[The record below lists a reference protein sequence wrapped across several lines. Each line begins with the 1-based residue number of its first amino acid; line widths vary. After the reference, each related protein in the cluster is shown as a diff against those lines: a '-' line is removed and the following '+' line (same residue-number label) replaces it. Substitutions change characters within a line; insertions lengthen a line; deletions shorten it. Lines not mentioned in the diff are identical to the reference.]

1 MEVSSASPTSEVDGE
16 EQESKEVKQHLKNKE
31 QLYYLTNTFWSV
43 AFIKVT
49 ITMTVMT
56 TGKRNSIKSQIESRC
71 AENKCIY
78 KEATQCISLSPRQG
92 MKY

>member
-1 MEVSSASPTSEVDGE
+1 MKVCSASPTSEVYGE

-49 ITMTVMT
+49 MTVMT
-56 TGKRNSIKSQIESRC
+56 TGKKNYIKSQIKSRC

-78 KEATQCISLSPRQG
+78 K
-92 MKY
+92 

>member
-1 MEVSSASPTSEVDGE
+1 MFTEHISEAAKIQRRMKVSSTSPTSEVYGE

-49 ITMTVMT
+49 MTVMT
-56 TGKRNSIKSQIESRC
+56 TGKK
-71 AENKCIY
+71 KIY
-78 KEATQCISLSPRQG
+78 
-92 MKY
+92 

>member
-1 MEVSSASPTSEVDGE
+1 MFTEHISEAAKIQRRMKVCSTSPTSEVYGE

-49 ITMTVMT
+49 MTVMT
-56 TGKRNSIKSQIESRC
+56 TGKK
-71 AENKCIY
+71 KLY
-78 KEATQCISLSPRQG
+78 
-92 MKY
+92 

>member
-1 MEVSSASPTSEVDGE
+1 MFTEYISEAAKIQRRMKVCSASPTSEVYGE
-16 EQESKEVKQHLKNKE
+16 EQESKEVKQHLKNKK

-49 ITMTVMT
+49 MTVMT
-56 TGKRNSIKSQIESRC
+56 TGKKTYIKSQIKSRC

-78 KEATQCISLSPRQG
+78 K
-92 MKY
+92 

>member
-1 MEVSSASPTSEVDGE
+1 MYGE

-49 ITMTVMT
+49 MTVMT
-56 TGKRNSIKSQIESRC
+56 TGKKKIILKVRLKVVVQ
-71 AENKCIY
+71 K
-78 KEATQCISLSPRQG
+78 ISVSTNRQHNASAFHLH
-92 MKY
+92 KV